1 MRRPFRR
8 SFAGDDRGAIT
19 VEFVIWCPILL
30 LWFIGSVAFY
40 DAYRDR
46 GRAEKASHVISD
58 IVSRQVEVS
67 PDFVTSLHDLLDTML
82 ADMPQG
88 KWIRLSSVKYTGGN
102 YFVEWS
108 DATGSGLP
116 MEHEEIPSDDLPVMS
131 DGDTVII
138 AETYVPYDPILGWN
152 GLSSGTIS
160 RVVPIRPRYAP
171 RVVYVADE

>member
-1 MRRPFRR
+1 MRLPRLKRFSR
-8 SFAGDDRGAIT
+8 DDRGAIT
-19 VEFVIWCPILL
+19 VEFVVWCPILL

-67 PDFVTSLHDLLDTML
+67 PAFVTSLHDLLETML
-82 ADMPQG
+82 ADMPPG
-88 KWIRLSSVKYTGGN
+88 KWIRLSSIIYTGGE
-102 YFVEWS
+102 YFVQWS

-116 MEHEEIPSDDLPVMS
+116 MEDDEIPSDDLPIMA

-138 AETYVPYDPILGWN
+138 AETYVPFEPILGWT
-152 GLSSGTIS
+152 GMSSGVIS
-160 RVVPIRPRYAP
+160 RVVPIRPRYTP
-171 RVVYVADE
+171 KIVYVADD